1 MGADYW
7 MGLRQQLDGM
17 VAQGAVDAAD
27 SALFFVTDAVDHALA
42 HVRTLAI
49 ERFGLTEARLPKP
62 TRWLGEVRSPS
73 S

>member
-1 MGADYW
+1 VRDFITGFRT
-7 MGLRQQLDGM
+7 LH
-17 VAQGAVDAAD
+17 
-27 SALFFVTDAVDHALA
+27 FVG